1 LTLDGILSSGTH
13 STKRGI
19 DSFCGLTFGKAFD
32 DLPGGTFMKRVSF
45 VDRMAQGRVSRREIL
60 KTAAAFGVGVV
71 MMPRPAPAATTLTVL
86 EWAGYDSEDYFKS
99 YVKKYGT
106 LPAFSIFASEEEALQ
121 KVRGGFAADIMHPC
135 NYSVDRFVDA
145 KLTLPIDTSRLS
157 NWEDIF
163 PALQTAAGVVV
174 DGHVVLAPADWG
186 NSSIAY
192 RPDLVDEDFKKN
204 ESWSIFF
211 DDKYAGRVSMVDNEV
226 AVQIAGILLG
236 HSPHEAF
243 MLHGEALAATKPL
256 VEKVVKNSR
265 FLWNAPTDMQQALA
279 SGEIVAAYA
288 WNDTIKNLNAQGI
301 PVAFAKPKEGYFT
314 WFCGLSLLNSG
325 KADPVAAHDFIDAW
339 LSPETGKVLI
349 EGSGYGHANQKSFIL
364 ADKSAVAAMGITDP
378 VAHMKSAI
386 LFEPVPG
393 PILTPQIQL
402 WEETKALKQ

>member
-1 LTLDGILSSGTH
+1 
-13 STKRGI
+13 
-19 DSFCGLTFGKAFD
+19 
-32 DLPGGTFMKRVSF
+32 MKRVSF

-71 MMPRPAPAATTLTVL
+71 MMPRPAPAANTLTVL

-106 LPAFSIFASEEEALQ
+106 MPAFSIFASEEEALQ

-204 ESWSIFF
+204 ESWSTSTTNTP
-211 DDKYAGRVSMVDNEV
+211 AVSPWSTM
-226 AVQIAGILLG
+226 
-236 HSPHEAF
+236 
-243 MLHGEALAATKPL
+243 
-256 VEKVVKNSR
+256 R
-265 FLWNAPTDMQQALA
+265 WR
-279 SGEIVAAYA
+279 
-288 WNDTIKNLNAQGI
+288 
-301 PVAFAKPKEGYFT
+301 
-314 WFCGLSLLNSG
+314 CR
-325 KADPVAAHDFIDAW
+325 
-339 LSPETGKVLI
+339 SPE
-349 EGSGYGHANQKSFIL
+349 YC
-364 ADKSAVAAMGITDP
+364 
-378 VAHMKSAI
+378 SAI
-386 LFEPVPG
+386 PRTRPSCFVARRWRQPSR
-393 PILTPQIQL
+393 
-402 WEETKALKQ
+402 